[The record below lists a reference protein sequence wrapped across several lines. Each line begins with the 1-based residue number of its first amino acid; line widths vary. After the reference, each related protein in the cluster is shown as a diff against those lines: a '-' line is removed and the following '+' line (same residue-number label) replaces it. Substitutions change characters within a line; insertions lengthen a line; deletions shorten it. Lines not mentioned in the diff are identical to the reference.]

1 MQKDQMDA
9 MLDAEKL
16 KLDQQE
22 LQMDAQQDA
31 ARLDLELAKLSD
43 QPK

>member
-1 MQKDQMDA
+1 MDA